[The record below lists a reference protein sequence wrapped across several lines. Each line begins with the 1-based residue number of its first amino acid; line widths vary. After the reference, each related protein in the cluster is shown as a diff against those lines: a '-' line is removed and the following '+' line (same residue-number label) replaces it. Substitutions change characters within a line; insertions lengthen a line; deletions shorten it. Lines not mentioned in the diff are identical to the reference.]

1 MVSSYLPLPYTASAS
16 SGQRAEEPGA
26 GEDNGNAADA
36 EDAEDEDGDEDGDED
51 AGADASEA
59 DDGGE
64 AHNSQGFAAGDVGGK
79 LLVAR
84 PSQFLTTN

>member
-26 GEDNGNAADA
+26 GEDDGNAADT
-36 EDAEDEDGDEDGDED
+36 EDAEDAEDGDED

>member
-26 GEDNGNAADA
+26 GEDDGNAADV
-36 EDAEDEDGDEDGDED
+36 EDAEDED